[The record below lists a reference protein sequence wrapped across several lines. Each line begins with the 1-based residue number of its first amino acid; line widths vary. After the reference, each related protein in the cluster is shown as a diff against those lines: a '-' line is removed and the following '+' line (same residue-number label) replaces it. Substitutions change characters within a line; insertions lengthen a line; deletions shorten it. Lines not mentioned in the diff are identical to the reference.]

1 MLPQLR
7 ITKMDFRMLYSR
19 HGGNHHSRKG
29 GWVVARRVFDPLL
42 ERAQDQLS
50 GRPDLVTELT
60 AAKAL
65 DGLHLGSIAPADCKL
80 VVQALE
86 TAIDGFLADLTA
98 HDQDQRAA
106 GYAKVL
112 IDLRERLQGLQ
123 TAPPRQG

>member
-1 MLPQLR
+1 MAV
-7 ITKMDFRMLYSR
+7 ITIP
-19 HGGNHHSRKG
+19 GKG